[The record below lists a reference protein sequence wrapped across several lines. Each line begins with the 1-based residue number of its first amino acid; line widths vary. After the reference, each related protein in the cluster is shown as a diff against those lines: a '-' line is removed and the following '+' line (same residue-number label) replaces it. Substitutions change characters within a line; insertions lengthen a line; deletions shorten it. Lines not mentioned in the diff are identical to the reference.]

1 MKSILFLCESLEIG
15 GAERALYTLLSHLN
29 LNKFNIT
36 VCSLCDTG
44 YYSTLIKQIP
54 EINYKPILIPQ
65 NNGIKRFI
73 YNIKYNL
80 IYKLLNTSLIY
91 KLFIPKGKDVE
102 IAFCEGFAT
111 KILSK
116 STNKKSKKIAWIHTD
131 LLLNNWPVNIGV
143 YRNLNDEINVYNK
156 FNNIVGVSNSVT
168 NNLIKI
174 LHRKNNISTLYNLID
189 ETEIKALSYQDI
201 NINFNTSKLK
211 IVSVGR
217 LSKVKGYDRLINI
230 CAKLI
235 IEDNLDICLIIVG
248 GGVEYNN
255 LSKRIADLGISQSVK
270 LVGSQYNPYPYIKM
284 ADLYVCP
291 SRQEGYNIALAE
303 AIILEKPCISTNC
316 SGPDEILEN
325 GKYGYLVENNDDSL
339 YLGLKDL
346 ICNAKKLDYY
356 KSLSIKRK
364 SFFEFKKNTA
374 KFESLIEE

>member
-1 MKSILFLCESLEIG
+1 MKKILFLCESLEIG
-15 GAERALYTLLSHLN
+15 GAERALHTLLRHLN

-36 VCSLCDTG
+36 VCSLCDVG

-54 EINYKPILIPQ
+54 GINYNPILIPQ
-65 NNGIKRFI
+65 NKSIKRII
-73 YNIKYNL
+73 YKIKYNL
-80 IYKLLNTSLIY
+80 IYKFLNTFFIY
-91 KLFIPKGKDVE
+91 KIFVPKGNDVE

-116 STNKKSKKIAWIHTD
+116 STNKKSKKIAWVHTD
-131 LLLNNWPVNIGV
+131 LRLNNWPVNIGI
-143 YRNLNDEINVYNK
+143 YKDINEENNVYNK
-156 FNNIVGVSNSVT
+156 FHNIVGVSKSVT
-168 NNLIKI
+168 NNLIKL
-174 LHRKNNISTLYNLID
+174 LHQKDNITTLYNLID
-189 ETEIKALSYQDI
+189 ETEIKGLSYQDI
-201 NINFNTSKLK
+201 NISFETSKLK

-235 IEDNLDICLIIVG
+235 IEDHLNINLIIVG

-255 LSKRIADLGISQSVK
+255 LSKQIAELGISQSVK
-270 LVGSQYNPYPYIKM
+270 LIGPQNNPYPYIKM

-325 GKYGYLVENNDDSL
+325 GKYGYLVDNNDDSL

-346 ICNAKKLDYY
+346 ICNTQKLDYY

-364 SFFEFKKNTA
+364 SFFELKKNAA
-374 KFESLIEE
+374 KIESLIEL